1 VDVGFELV
9 VETLRIGQEVVEV
22 GSDGCFEAFR
32 PRVQATWQSSDQ
44 QLSASRGRGVKFR
57 VGPPTQVL
65 TCEYAAGTLL
75 ATGVAASSRK
85 AVV

>member
-32 PRVQATWQSSDQ
+32 PRVQATWQSSDAKIPLQ
-44 QLSASRGRGVKFR
+44 PA
-57 VGPPTQVL
+57 
-65 TCEYAAGTLL
+65 CAGK
-75 ATGVAASSRK
+75 GSSVT
-85 AVV
+85 A